1 MPIPSQLNLDKFMS
15 KELFEVFLGT
25 FNAEPW
31 IEQVISSL
39 EAQDQPAFRVK
50 IFDNA
55 STDNTV
61 AMISDILS
69 RANLKNEY
77 TLFTN
82 DKNIGAISS
91 FLDRLDQFDCDWVV
105 MVHQDDYYHPDHI
118 STLANALNEKSENT
132 GIVFTAMQ
140 RIDGQGNV
148 KLSPPTLSSKL
159 SKTDRLEN
167 FMLSLQLSPI
177 NFPACALRKSELQ
190 LVSAS
195 RHTTAFNDIEI
206 LLQMM
211 CVADVRYIPKET
223 MHYRVYAGNAASI
236 TSTLANDRAIF
247 VGLVELF
254 HSKEVD
260 QVLTLV
266 TSDEQWQKLV
276 ESINQAIEIRIHSK
290 EIQDLA
296 RNMISESLVRRFGY
310 ENKHLAE
317 FLMSSLTE
325 LGLDRETEM
334 VRNLHTHPGYKQ
346 VELSESTTG
355 ESLELATLS
364 IGSTP
369 FVARLLDL
377 VSLPTR
383 ERFFDAVFR
392 SRLLIGVKRPFVR
405 VWRLR
410 GRNG

>member
-39 EAQDQPAFRVK
+39 ETQDYPAFKVK

-190 LVSAS
+190 LVSVS

-290 EIQDLA
+290 GIQDLA

-334 VRNLHTHPGYKQ
+334 VRNLHSNPGYKK
-346 VELSESTTG
+346 VELLESTAG

-364 IGSTP
+364 IGRTP
-369 FVARLLDL
+369 FAGRLLDL

>member
-1 MPIPSQLNLDKFMS
+1 MG

-39 EAQDQPAFRVK
+39 EAQDHQAFKVR

-61 AMISDILS
+61 ALISNILS
-69 RANLKNEY
+69 KTNLKNDY

-91 FLDRLDQFDCDWVV
+91 FLDRLDQFDSDWIV

-118 STLANALNEKSENT
+118 STLASALKEESENT

-140 RIDGQGNV
+140 RIDGHGNV

-167 FMLSLQLSPI
+167 FMLSLQLSPV
-177 NFPACALRKSELQ
+177 NFPACALKKSDLQ
-190 LVSAS
+190 RVNTS

-206 LLQMM
+206 LLQIM

-236 TSTLANDRAIF
+236 TSILANDRAIF

-266 TSDEQWQKLV
+266 TNDEHWCKLI
-276 ESINQAIEIRIHSK
+276 ESINQAIDIRIQSK

-310 ENKHLAE
+310 KNKHLAE
-317 FLMSSLTE
+317 FLMNSLTE
-325 LGLDRETEM
+325 LDLQREAEM
-334 VRNLHTHPGYKQ
+334 VRNLHSYPGYRH
-346 VELSESTTG
+346 VELLESTTG
-355 ESLELATLS
+355 ESLEPATLS
-364 IGSTP
+364 IGRTP
-369 FVARLLDL
+369 FVARLLNL
-377 VSLPTR
+377 VSLPIR

>member
-39 EAQDQPAFRVK
+39 EAQDHPAFKVK

-61 AMISDILS
+61 AMISSILS
-69 RANLKNEY
+69 NSTLKNEY
-77 TLFTN
+77 TLFKN
-82 DKNIGAISS
+82 DQNIGAISS
-91 FLDRLDQFDCDWVV
+91 FLYRLDQFDCDWIV
-105 MVHQDDYYHPDHI
+105 MVHQDDCYHQDHI
-118 STLANALNEKSENT
+118 STLATALKEESEDT

-167 FMLSLQLSPI
+167 FMLSLQLSPV
-177 NFPACALRKSELQ
+177 NFPACALKKSDLQ
-190 LVSAS
+190 RVNTS

-206 LLQMM
+206 LLQIM
-211 CVADVRYIPKET
+211 CVADVKYIPKET

-236 TSTLANDRAIF
+236 TSSLANDRAIF
-247 VGLVELF
+247 VGFVELF

-260 QVLTLV
+260 QVLALV
-266 TSDEQWQKLV
+266 TSDEHWCKLV
-276 ESINQAIEIRIHSK
+276 ESINQAIEIRIQSK

-296 RNMISESLVRRFGY
+296 RNMISELLVRRFGY
-310 ENKHLAE
+310 KNKHLAE
-317 FLMSSLTE
+317 FLINSLTE
-325 LGLDRETEM
+325 LGLQREAAM
-334 VRNLHTHPGYKQ
+334 VRNLHSHPGYKQ

-355 ESLELATLS
+355 ESLELATHS
-364 IGSTP
+364 IGRTP
-369 FVARLLDL
+369 FVARLLNL
-377 VSLPTR
+377 VSLPMR
-383 ERFFDAVFR
+383 ERFFDALFR
-392 SRLLIGVKRPFVR
+392 SRLLTGVKRPFVR

>member
-1 MPIPSQLNLDKFMS
+1 MG

-39 EAQDQPAFRVK
+39 EAQDHPAFKVR

-55 STDNTV
+55 STDNSV
-61 AMISDILS
+61 AMISNILS
-69 RANLKNEY
+69 KTTLKNEY
-77 TLFTN
+77 TFFRN
-82 DKNIGAISS
+82 DQNIGAISS
-91 FLDRLDQFDCDWVV
+91 FLDRLDQFDCDWIV

-118 STLANALNEKSENT
+118 STLASALKEESENT

-140 RIDGQGNV
+140 RMDGQGNV

-167 FMLSLQLSPI
+167 FMLSLQLSPV
-177 NFPACALRKSELQ
+177 NFPACALKKSDLQ
-190 LVSAS
+190 RVNTS

-206 LLQMM
+206 LLQIM
-211 CVADVRYIPKET
+211 CVADVRYISKET

-236 TSTLANDRAIF
+236 TSSLANDRAIF

-254 HSKEVD
+254 HSKEVE

-266 TSDEQWQKLV
+266 TSDEHWYKLI
-276 ESINQAIEIRIHSK
+276 ESINQAIKIRIQSK

-310 ENKHLAE
+310 ANKHLTD
-317 FLMSSLTE
+317 FLISSLRE
-325 LGLDRETEM
+325 LGLEREST
-334 VRNLHTHPGYKQ
+334 VAQNLHLHPGYSR
-346 VELSESTTG
+346 VDFHESIAD
-355 ESLELATLS
+355 EHPPLVQYS
-364 IGSTP
+364 IGKTP
-369 FVARLLDL
+369 VAGRLINLF
-377 VSLPTR
+377 SLSTR
-383 ERFFDAVFR
+383 EALFDAIFR
-392 SRLLIGVKRPFVR
+392 SRLLAKSNRPFVR

-410 GRNG
+410 SHDE

>member
-1 MPIPSQLNLDKFMS
+1 MD

-31 IEQVISSL
+31 IEQVLSSL
-39 EAQDQPAFRVK
+39 EAQDHPAFKIR

-61 AMISDILS
+61 AMISNILS
-69 RANLKNEY
+69 KANLKNEY
-77 TLFTN
+77 TLYIN

-91 FLDRLDQFDCDWVV
+91 FLDRLDQFDCDWIV

-118 STLANALNEKSENT
+118 STLASALREESEST

-148 KLSPPTLSSKL
+148 KISPPTLSSKL

-177 NFPACALRKSELQ
+177 NFPACALKKSDL
-190 LVSAS
+190 LRVNTS

-206 LLQMM
+206 LLQIM

-236 TSTLANDRAIF
+236 TSSLANDRAIF

-276 ESINQAIEIRIHSK
+276 ESINQAIEIRIQNK

-310 ENKHLAE
+310 KNKHFAE
-317 FLMSSLTE
+317 FLMNSLYK
-325 LGLDRETEM
+325 LGLERETEM
-334 VRNLHTHPGYKQ
+334 VRNLHSHPGYKQ
-346 VELSESTTG
+346 VELSKSKTG
-355 ESLELATLS
+355 ETLELSPLS

-369 FVARLLDL
+369 FVSRLQNL

-392 SRLLIGVKRPFVR
+392 SRLLIGVKRPFVK

>member
-1 MPIPSQLNLDKFMS
+1 MS

-25 FNAEPW
+25 YNAEPW

-39 EAQDQPAFRVK
+39 EAQDYPAFRVR

-61 AMISDILS
+61 EMISSILS
-69 RANLKNEY
+69 NSTLKNEY
-77 TLFTN
+77 TLFKN
-82 DKNIGAISS
+82 DQNIGAISS
-91 FLDRLDQFDCDWVV
+91 FLDRLDQFDCDWIV
-105 MVHQDDYYHPDHI
+105 MVHQDDYYHSNHI
-118 STLANALNEKSENT
+118 ATLATVLKVESESS

-148 KLSPPTLSSKL
+148 KISPPTLASKL

-177 NFPACALRKSELQ
+177 NFPACALKKSDLQ
-190 LVSAS
+190 RVNTS

-206 LLQMM
+206 LLQIM
-211 CVADVRYIPKET
+211 CVSDVRYIPEET
-223 MHYRVYAGNAASI
+223 MHYRVYPGNAAAI
-236 TSTLANDRAIF
+236 TSSLANDRAIF

-254 HSKEVD
+254 HSREVD

-266 TSDEQWQKLV
+266 TSDEHWRKLID
-276 ESINQAIEIRIHSK
+276 SINQAIDIRIQSK

-310 ENKHLAE
+310 TNKYLAQ
-317 FLMSSLTE
+317 FLISSLTE
-325 LGLDRETEM
+325 LGLGREST
-334 VRNLHTHPGYKQ
+334 VAKNLHLDPGYARVDCLKSRAD
-346 VELSESTTG
+346 EHP
-355 ESLELATLS
+355 SLNQYS
-364 IGSTP
+364 IGKTP
-369 FVARLLDL
+369 AAGRLMNLF
-377 VSLPTR
+377 SLSTR
-383 ERFFDAVFR
+383 ERFFDLVFR
-392 SRLLIGVKRPFVR
+392 SQLLSSSKRPFVK

-410 GRNG
+410 GRDE

>member
-1 MPIPSQLNLDKFMS
+1 MG

-39 EAQDQPAFRVK
+39 EAQDHPAFKVR

-61 AMISDILS
+61 TMISNILS
-69 RANLKNEY
+69 KNNLKNEY

-91 FLDRLDQFDCDWVV
+91 FLDRLDRFDCDWIV

-118 STLANALNEKSENT
+118 STLATALKEESENT

-167 FMLSLQLSPI
+167 FMLSLQLSPV
-177 NFPACALRKSELQ
+177 NFPACALKKSDLKR
-190 LVSAS
+190 VNTS

-206 LLQMM
+206 LLQIM
-211 CVADVRYIPKET
+211 CVSDVKYIPKET

-236 TSTLANDRAIF
+236 TSSLANDRAIF

-266 TSDEQWQKLV
+266 TSDEQWCKLI
-276 ESINQAIEIRIHSK
+276 ESINQAIDIRIQSK
-290 EIQDLA
+290 EVQGLA

-310 ENKHLAE
+310 KNKHLAE
-317 FLMSSLTE
+317 FLINSLSE
-325 LGLDRETEM
+325 LDLQREAEM
-334 VRNLHTHPGYKQ
+334 VRNLHSHPGYQQ
-346 VELSESTTG
+346 VGHLESKAG
-355 ESLELATLS
+355 ETLELATLS
-364 IGSTP
+364 IGRTP
-369 FVARLLDL
+369 FVARLLNL
-377 VSLPTR
+377 VSLPIR

>member
-1 MPIPSQLNLDKFMS
+1 LPIPSQLNLDKFMG

-39 EAQDQPAFRVK
+39 ETQDNPAFKVK
-50 IFDNA
+50 IFDNS

-61 AMISDILS
+61 AIISNILS
-69 RANLKNEY
+69 KDNLKNEY

-91 FLDRLDQFDCDWVV
+91 FLDRLDQFDSDWIV

-118 STLANALNEKSENT
+118 STLATALKEEPEST

-148 KLSPPTLSSKL
+148 KISPPTLSSKL
-159 SKTDRLEN
+159 SKTNRLEN
-167 FMLSLQLSPI
+167 FMLSLQLSPV
-177 NFPACALRKSELQ
+177 NFPACALRKSDLQ
-190 LVSAS
+190 RVNTS

-206 LLQMM
+206 LIQIM

-236 TSTLANDRAIF
+236 TSSLANDRAIF
-247 VGLVELF
+247 VSLVELF
-254 HSKEVD
+254 HSKEVG
-260 QVLTLV
+260 QVLNQV
-266 TSDEQWQKLV
+266 TSDDQWRKLI
-276 ESINQAIEIRIHSK
+276 ESITQSVDILIKNKEIR
-290 EIQDLA
+290 DLA
-296 RNMISESLVRRFGY
+296 QNMISESLVRRFGY
-310 ENKHLAE
+310 TNKHLAE
-317 FLMSSLTE
+317 FLISSLTE
-325 LGLDRETEM
+325 LGLEREAKT
-334 VRNLHTHPGYKQ
+334 VRNLHSYPDYKQ
-346 VELSESTTG
+346 VELLESKSG
-355 ESLELATLS
+355 ESLELAPLS
-364 IGSTP
+364 IGRTP
-369 FVARLLDL
+369 FVGRLLNL

-383 ERFFDAVFR
+383 ERFFNAVFR

>member
-1 MPIPSQLNLDKFMS
+1 MG

-39 EAQDQPAFRVK
+39 EAQDHPAFKVR

-61 AMISDILS
+61 AMISNILS
-69 RANLKNEY
+69 KTNLKNEY

-82 DKNIGAISS
+82 HKNIGAISS
-91 FLDRLDQFDCDWVV
+91 FLDRLDQFDCDWIV

-118 STLANALNEKSENT
+118 STLATSLKEESENT

-140 RIDGQGNV
+140 RIDGQGNM
-148 KLSPPTLSSKL
+148 KISPPTLSSKL

-167 FMLSLQLSPI
+167 FMLSLQISPV
-177 NFPACALRKSELQ
+177 NFPACALKKLDLQ
-190 LVSAS
+190 RVNTS

-211 CVADVRYIPKET
+211 CIADVKYIPKET

-236 TSTLANDRAIF
+236 TSSLANDRAIF

-260 QVLTLV
+260 HVLTLV
-266 TSDEQWQKLV
+266 TSDEHWGKLI
-276 ESINQAIEIRIHSK
+276 ESINQAIGIRIQSK

-310 ENKHLAE
+310 TKKHLAE
-317 FLMSSLTE
+317 FLMHSLTE

-334 VRNLHTHPGYKQ
+334 VRNLHLHPGYSR
-346 VELSESTTG
+346 VDFLESTPDKQRQIG
-355 ESLELATLS
+355 QYS
-364 IGSTP
+364 IGKTP
-369 FVARLLDL
+369 AAGRLINLFPL
-377 VSLPTR
+377 STR
-383 ERFFDAVFR
+383 EAFFDFVFN
-392 SRLLIGVKRPFVR
+392 SKLLSGAQRPFVR

-410 GRNG
+410 GK

>member
-1 MPIPSQLNLDKFMS
+1 MG

-39 EAQDQPAFRVK
+39 EAQDHPAFKVR

-61 AMISDILS
+61 AMISNILS
-69 RANLKNEY
+69 KTNLKNEY
-77 TLFTN
+77 TFFRN
-82 DKNIGAISS
+82 DQNIGAISS
-91 FLDRLDQFDCDWVV
+91 FLDRLDQFDCDWIV
-105 MVHQDDYYHPDHI
+105 MVHQDDYYHPNHI
-118 STLANALNEKSENT
+118 STLATAIKEEPENT

-148 KLSPPTLSSKL
+148 KLTPPTLSSKL

-167 FMLSLQLSPI
+167 FMLSLQLSPV
-177 NFPACALRKSELQ
+177 NFPACALKKSDLQ
-190 LVSAS
+190 RVNTS

-206 LLQMM
+206 LLQIM
-211 CVADVRYIPKET
+211 CVSDVEYIPKET

-236 TSTLANDRAIF
+236 TSSLANDRAIF

-254 HSKEVD
+254 HSKEVE

-266 TSDEQWQKLV
+266 TSDEHWRKLI
-276 ESINQAIEIRIHSK
+276 ESINQAIYIRIQSE

-296 RNMISESLVRRFGY
+296 RNMISESLVRRFGHT
-310 ENKHLAE
+310 NKHLTE
-317 FLMSSLTE
+317 FLVSSLTA
-325 LGLDRETEM
+325 LGLEREST
-334 VRNLHTHPGYKQ
+334 VARNLHLHPGYTK
-346 VELSESTTG
+346 VDFRGSTAD
-355 ESLELATLS
+355 EHPPLVQYS
-364 IGSTP
+364 IGKTP
-369 FVARLLDL
+369 VAGRLMNLF
-377 VSLPTR
+377 SLSTR
-383 ERFFDAVFR
+383 EALFDAIFR
-392 SRLLIGVKRPFVR
+392 SRLLAKSNRPFVS

-410 GRNG
+410 GHDD

>member
-1 MPIPSQLNLDKFMS
+1 
-15 KELFEVFLGT
+15 
-25 FNAEPW
+25 
-31 IEQVISSL
+31 
-39 EAQDQPAFRVK
+39 
-50 IFDNA
+50 
-55 STDNTV
+55 
-61 AMISDILS
+61 
-69 RANLKNEY
+69 
-77 TLFTN
+77 
-82 DKNIGAISS
+82 
-91 FLDRLDQFDCDWVV
+91 
-105 MVHQDDYYHPDHI
+105 
-118 STLANALNEKSENT
+118 
-132 GIVFTAMQ
+132 MQ

-167 FMLSLQLSPI
+167 FMLSLQLSPV
-177 NFPACALRKSELQ
+177 NFPACALKKSDLQ
-190 LVSAS
+190 RVNTS

-206 LLQMM
+206 LLQIM
-211 CVADVRYIPKET
+211 CVADVKYIPKET

-236 TSTLANDRAIF
+236 TSSLANDRAIF

-266 TSDEQWQKLV
+266 TSDDHWRKLI
-276 ESINQAIEIRIHSK
+276 ESINQAIEIRIQSK

-317 FLMSSLTE
+317 FLMNSLTE

-334 VRNLHTHPGYKQ
+334 VRNLHAHPGYKQ
-346 VELSESTTG
+346 VGHLESKMG
-355 ESLELATLS
+355 EALELATLS
-364 IGSTP
+364 IGRTP
-369 FVARLLDL
+369 FVARLLNL
-377 VSLPTR
+377 VSLPIR

-410 GRNG
+410 GHDD